1 MRSGGKAM
9 ARASTP
15 VATSVRRLAQLLLIA
30 FVVIHFVLPQ
40 VPKVRDALPLL
51 GSIDLRLV
59 LLAVLCEA
67 ASICCYTMLT
77 AALIPHGHEPG
88 FPTLLRI
95 QLSTLAVSHVV
106 PGGSAAGGALGFR
119 LLTKSR
125 LRGTDAAF
133 VMATQGM
140 GSAVVLNILLWL
152 GLVISIPLRGYNPLY
167 ATAAVL
173 GVLLIGGFSTMVLL
187 LVRGRARAA
196 QSTRAIARRLPFLD
210 EDTVHEVVLRLA
222 GRLQTLARHPKLVR
236 RAILWDLGF
245 WLGTATAL
253 WLFVGAFGHWVP
265 IYGLIVAFGLAYVM
279 AALPITPAGLG
290 VVEVVLV
297 SLLTFFG
304 APVGAATLGVL
315 LYRLVNFWLPI
326 PLGALAYLS
335 LQVKEARV
343 EIEEGREARAK
354 TDGQELRRRS
364 EEELRRLAEEAV
376 SRAEDRRAWATRHG
390 LRVPPRPDSNYD
402 PAED

>member
-77 AALIPHGHEPG
+77 AALIPRGHEPG

-125 LRGTDAAF
+125 LPGTDAAF
-133 VMATQGM
+133 VMATCMPTTPRSQAG
-140 GSAVVLNILLWL
+140 GS
-152 GLVISIPLRGYNPLY
+152 GRH
-167 ATAAVL
+167 
-173 GVLLIGGFSTMVLL
+173 
-187 LVRGRARAA
+187 VRA
-196 QSTRAIARRLPFLD
+196 P
-210 EDTVHEVVLRLA
+210 V
-222 GRLQTLARHPKLVR
+222 
-236 RAILWDLGF
+236 
-245 WLGTATAL
+245 TAT
-253 WLFVGAFGHWVP
+253 
-265 IYGLIVAFGLAYVM
+265 
-279 AALPITPAGLG
+279 
-290 VVEVVLV
+290 
-297 SLLTFFG
+297 
-304 APVGAATLGVL
+304 
-315 LYRLVNFWLPI
+315 
-326 PLGALAYLS
+326 
-335 LQVKEARV
+335 
-343 EIEEGREARAK
+343 
-354 TDGQELRRRS
+354 
-364 EEELRRLAEEAV
+364 
-376 SRAEDRRAWATRHG
+376 
-390 LRVPPRPDSNYD
+390 
-402 PAED
+402 

>member
-1 MRSGGKAM
+1 M
-9 ARASTP
+9 ARARAGTP
-15 VATSVRRLAQLLLIA
+15 VATSVRRLTQLLLIA

-40 VPKVRDALPLL
+40 VPKVRDALPLF
-51 GSIDLRLV
+51 GSIDLPLV
-59 LLAVLCEA
+59 LLAVAFEA
-67 ASICCYTMLT
+67 ASICSYTKLT
-77 AALIPHGHEPG
+77 ASLIPRAQQPG
-88 FPTLLRI
+88 FFTLLRI
-95 QLSTLAVSHVV
+95 QLSTLAISHVV

-119 LLTKSR
+119 LLTKNG

-140 GSAVVLNILLWL
+140 GSAVVLNILLWV

-167 ATAAVL
+167 AFAAVL
-173 GVLLIGGFSTMVLL
+173 GVLLIGGFSTLVVL
-187 LVRGRARAA
+187 LVRGQARAA
-196 QSTRAIARRLPFLD
+196 RI
-210 EDTVHEVVLRLA
+210 LRPA
-222 GRLQTLARHPKLVR
+222 GRLQTVARQPALVR
-236 RAILWDLGF
+236 RAVLWDVGF
-245 WLGTATAL
+245 WLCTATAL
-253 WLFVGAFGHWVP
+253 WLFVSAFGHRVP

-304 APVGAATLGVL
+304 APVGAATLGVV

-335 LQVKEARV
+335 LQVEEVRE
-343 EIEEGREARAK
+343 EIEEGREARAEA
-354 TDGQELRRRS
+354 DGHDLRRRR
-364 EEELRRLAEEAV
+364 EDELRRLAEEAV
-376 SRAEDRRAWATRHG
+376 TGAEDRRAWAERHG
-390 LRVPPRPDSNYD
+390 LRVPTRTDPSHD

>member
-1 MRSGGKAM
+1 M
-9 ARASTP
+9 ARAGVP
-15 VATSVRRLAQLLLIA
+15 VATSVRRLTQLLLIA

-265 IYGLIVAFGLAYVM
+265 IYGLIVAFGLA
-279 AALPITPAGLG
+279 
-290 VVEVVLV
+290 
-297 SLLTFFG
+297 
-304 APVGAATLGVL
+304 
-315 LYRLVNFWLPI
+315 
-326 PLGALAYLS
+326 
-335 LQVKEARV
+335 
-343 EIEEGREARAK
+343 
-354 TDGQELRRRS
+354 
-364 EEELRRLAEEAV
+364 
-376 SRAEDRRAWATRHG
+376 
-390 LRVPPRPDSNYD
+390 
-402 PAED
+402 

>member
-1 MRSGGKAM
+1 M
-9 ARASTP
+9 ARARTP
-15 VATSVRRLAQLLLIA
+15 VATSVRRLTQLLLLA

-40 VPKVRDALPLL
+40 VPKVRDALPLF
-51 GSIDLRLV
+51 GSIDLPLV
-59 LLAVLCEA
+59 LLAVAFEA
-67 ASICCYTMLT
+67 ASICSYTKLT
-77 AALIPHGHEPG
+77 ASLIPRAQQPG
-88 FPTLLRI
+88 FFTLLRI
-95 QLSTLAVSHVV
+95 QLSTLAISHVV

-119 LLTKSR
+119 LLTKNG

-140 GSAVVLNILLWL
+140 GSAVVLNILLWV

-167 ATAAVL
+167 AFAAVL
-173 GVLLIGGFSTMVLL
+173 GVLLIGGFSTLVVL
-187 LVRGRARAA
+187 LVRGQARAA
-196 QSTRAIARRLPFLD
+196 RIMRAASRRLPFLD
-210 EDTVHEVVLRLA
+210 EDKVHEVVLRLA
-222 GRLQTLARHPKLVR
+222 GRLQTVARQPALVR
-236 RAILWDLGF
+236 RAVLWDVGF
-245 WLGTATAL
+245 WLCTATAL
-253 WLFVGAFGHWVP
+253 WLFVSAFGHRVP

-304 APVGAATLGVL
+304 APVGAATLGVV

-335 LQVKEARV
+335 LQVDEVRE
-343 EIEEGREARAK
+343 EIGVGREARAEAAPP
-354 TDGQELRRRS
+354 ELRRRR

-376 SRAEDRRAWATRHG
+376 TRAEDRRAWAERHG
-390 LRVPPRPDSNYD
+390 LRVSTRSDPSND

>member
-1 MRSGGKAM
+1 
-9 ARASTP
+9 
-15 VATSVRRLAQLLLIA
+15 
-30 FVVIHFVLPQ
+30 
-40 VPKVRDALPLL
+40 
-51 GSIDLRLV
+51 
-59 LLAVLCEA
+59 
-67 ASICCYTMLT
+67 
-77 AALIPHGHEPG
+77 
-88 FPTLLRI
+88 
-95 QLSTLAVSHVV
+95 
-106 PGGSAAGGALGFR
+106 
-119 LLTKSR
+119 
-125 LRGTDAAF
+125 
-133 VMATQGM
+133 MATQGM

-196 QSTRAIARRLPFLD
+196 QMTRAIAGRLPFLD
-210 EDTVHEVVLRLA
+210 EDKVHEVVLRLA
-222 GRLQTLARHPKLVR
+222 GRLQTLARQPVLVR

-335 LQVKEARV
+335 LQVKEAR
-343 EIEEGREARAK
+343 EGIEEGREARAK
-354 TDGQELRRRS
+354 ADGDLRRRS

-376 SRAEDRRAWATRHG
+376 TRAEDRRAWATRHG
-390 LRVPPRPDSNYD
+390 LRVPPRPDSTYD

>member
-1 MRSGGKAM
+1 M
-9 ARASTP
+9 ARAGTP
-15 VATSVRRLAQLLLIA
+15 VATSVRRLTQLLLIA

-67 ASICCYTMLT
+67 ASICCYAMLT
-77 AALIPHGHEPG
+77 AALIPRGQEPG
-88 FPTLLRI
+88 FLTLLRI
-95 QLSTLAVSHVV
+95 QLSTLAISHVV

-119 LLTKSR
+119 LLTKSG

-196 QSTRAIARRLPFLD
+196 QITRAIAGRLPFLD
-210 EDTVHEVVLRLA
+210 EDKIHEVVLRLA
-222 GRLQTLARHPKLVR
+222 GRLQTLARQSELVR

-335 LQVKEARV
+335 FQVEEAREEV
-343 EIEEGREARAK
+343 EEGREARTKA
-354 TDGQELRRRS
+354 DGEPRRRS

-376 SRAEDRRAWATRHG
+376 TRAEDRRAWAERHG
-390 LRVPPRPDSNYD
+390 LRVPPRPDSTYD

>member
-1 MRSGGKAM
+1 M
-9 ARASTP
+9 ARAGVP
-15 VATSVRRLAQLLLIA
+15 VATSVRRLTQLLLIA

-196 QSTRAIARRLPFLD
+196 QMTRAIAGRLPFLD
-210 EDTVHEVVLRLA
+210 EDKVHEVVLRLA
-222 GRLQTLARHPKLVR
+222 GRLQTLARQPVLVR

-335 LQVKEARV
+335 LQVKEAR
-343 EIEEGREARAK
+343 EGIEEGREARAK
-354 TDGQELRRRS
+354 ADGDLRRRS

-376 SRAEDRRAWATRHG
+376 TRAEDRRAWATRHG
-390 LRVPPRPDSNYD
+390 LRVPPRPDSTYD

>member
-1 MRSGGKAM
+1 M
-9 ARASTP
+9 ARAGAP
-15 VATSVRRLAQLLLIA
+15 VATSVRRITQLLLIA

-67 ASICCYTMLT
+67 ASICSYTKLT
-77 AALIPHGHEPG
+77 AALIPRGQEPG

-95 QLSTLAVSHVV
+95 QFSTLAISHVV

-119 LLTKSR
+119 LLTKSG

-187 LVRGRARAA
+187 LVRGKARAA
-196 QSTRAIARRLPFLD
+196 QITKAIARRLPFLD
-210 EDTVHEVVLRLA
+210 EDKVHEVVLRLA
-222 GRLQTLARHPKLVR
+222 GRLQTLARHPALVR

-315 LYRLVNFWLPI
+315 MYRLVNFWLPI

-335 LQVKEARV
+335 LQVEEARV
-343 EIEEGREARAK
+343 GLEEGREARVKA
-354 TDGQELRRRS
+354 DGHEPRRRS
-364 EEELRRLAEEAV
+364 EDELRRLAEEAV
-376 SRAEDRRAWATRHG
+376 SRAEDRRAWAERHG
-390 LRVPPRPDSNYD
+390 LRVPPRADSTYD

>member
-1 MRSGGKAM
+1 M

-15 VATSVRRLAQLLLIA
+15 VTTSVRRLTQLLLIA

-67 ASICCYTMLT
+67 ASICCYTKLT
-77 AALIPHGHEPG
+77 AALIPRGHAPG

-95 QLSTLAVSHVV
+95 QLSTLAISHVV

-119 LLTKSR
+119 LLTKSG

-187 LVRGRARAA
+187 LVRGKARAA
-196 QSTRAIARRLPFLD
+196 QITRAIAGRLPFLD
-210 EDTVHEVVLRLA
+210 EDKVHEVVLRLA
-222 GRLQTLARHPKLVR
+222 GRLQTLARQPELVR

-335 LQVKEARV
+335 IQVEEARV
-343 EIEEGREARAK
+343 ETEEGREAPAK
-354 TDGQELRRRS
+354 PDGHELRRRS

-390 LRVPPRPDSNYD
+390 LRVPPRPDSTYD

>member
-1 MRSGGKAM
+1 M

-15 VATSVRRLAQLLLIA
+15 VTTSVRRLTQLLLIA

-67 ASICCYTMLT
+67 ASICCYTKLT
-77 AALIPHGHEPG
+77 AALIPRGHAPG

-95 QLSTLAVSHVV
+95 QLSTLAISHVV

-119 LLTKSR
+119 LLTKSG

-187 LVRGRARAA
+187 LVRGKARAA
-196 QSTRAIARRLPFLD
+196 QITRAIAGRLPFLD
-210 EDTVHEVVLRLA
+210 EDKVHEVVLRLA
-222 GRLQTLARHPKLVR
+222 GRLQTLARQPELVR

-335 LQVKEARV
+335 LQVEEARV
-343 EIEEGREARAK
+343 ETEEGREAPAK
-354 TDGQELRRRS
+354 PDGHELRRRS

-390 LRVPPRPDSNYD
+390 LRVPPRPDSTYD

>member
-1 MRSGGKAM
+1 
-9 ARASTP
+9 
-15 VATSVRRLAQLLLIA
+15 
-30 FVVIHFVLPQ
+30 
-40 VPKVRDALPLL
+40 
-51 GSIDLRLV
+51 
-59 LLAVLCEA
+59 
-67 ASICCYTMLT
+67 
-77 AALIPHGHEPG
+77 
-88 FPTLLRI
+88 
-95 QLSTLAVSHVV
+95 
-106 PGGSAAGGALGFR
+106 
-119 LLTKSR
+119 
-125 LRGTDAAF
+125 
-133 VMATQGM
+133 M

-187 LVRGRARAA
+187 LVRGKARAA
-196 QSTRAIARRLPFLD
+196 QITRAIARRLPFLD
-210 EDTVHEVVLRLA
+210 EDKVHEVVLRLA
-222 GRLQTLARHPKLVR
+222 GRLQTLARQPELVR

-245 WLGTATAL
+245 WLGTAAAL

-290 VVEVVLV
+290 LVEVVLI

-326 PLGALAYLS
+326 PLGALSYLS
-335 LQVKEARV
+335 LQVEEARV
-343 EIEEGREARAK
+343 EVEEGREVPAK
-354 TDGQELRRRS
+354 ADGHESRRRS

-376 SRAEDRRAWATRHG
+376 SRAEDRRAWAKRHG
-390 LRVPPRPDSNYD
+390 LRVPPRADSTYD

>member
-1 MRSGGKAM
+1 M
-9 ARASTP
+9 ARAGTP
-15 VATSVRRLAQLLLIA
+15 VATSVRRLTQLLLIA

-67 ASICCYTMLT
+67 ASICCYAMLT
-77 AALIPHGHEPG
+77 AALIPRGQEPG
-88 FPTLLRI
+88 FLTLLRI
-95 QLSTLAVSHVV
+95 QLSTLAISHVV

-119 LLTKSR
+119 LLTKSG

-196 QSTRAIARRLPFLD
+196 QITRAIAGRLPFLD
-210 EDTVHEVVLRLA
+210 EDKVHEVVLRLA
-222 GRLQTLARHPKLVR
+222 GRLQTLARQSELVR

-335 LQVKEARV
+335 LHVGEAREEV
-343 EIEEGREARAK
+343 EEGREAHPKA
-354 TDGQELRRRS
+354 DGELRRRG

-376 SRAEDRRAWATRHG
+376 TRAEDRRAWAERHG
-390 LRVPPRPDSNYD
+390 LRVPPRPDSTYD

>member
-1 MRSGGKAM
+1 M
-9 ARASTP
+9 ARSRAGTP
-15 VATSVRRLAQLLLIA
+15 VATSVRRLTQLLLVA

-40 VPKVRDALPLL
+40 VPKVRDAVPLL
-51 GSIDLRLV
+51 GSIDVRLV
-59 LLAVLCEA
+59 LLAVAFEA
-67 ASICCYTMLT
+67 ASICSYTKLT
-77 AALIPHGHEPG
+77 ASLIPRGQQPR
-88 FPTLLRI
+88 FFTLLRI
-95 QLSTLAVSHVV
+95 QLSTLAISHVV

-119 LLTKSR
+119 LLTKSG

-140 GSAVVLNILLWL
+140 GSAVVLNILLWV

-167 ATAAVL
+167 AFAAVL
-173 GVLLIGGFSTMVLL
+173 GVLLIGGFSTLVVL
-187 LVRGRARAA
+187 LVRGQARAA
-196 QSTRAIARRLPFLD
+196 GIMRAASRRLPFLD
-210 EDTVHEVVLRLA
+210 EDKVHEVVLRLA
-222 GRLQTLARHPKLVR
+222 GRLQTLARQPALVR
-236 RAILWDLGF
+236 RAVLWDMGF
-245 WLGTATAL
+245 WGCTATAL
-253 WLFVGAFGHWVP
+253 WLFVSAFGHRVP
-265 IYGLIVAFGLAYVM
+265 IYGLIVAFGLAYVT

-304 APVGAATLGVL
+304 APVGAATLGVV

-335 LQVKEARV
+335 LQVDEVRE
-343 EIEEGREARAK
+343 EIGVGREEREQAGRP
-354 TDGQELRRRS
+354 ELRRRR

-376 SRAEDRRAWATRHG
+376 TRAEDRRAWAERHG
-390 LRVPPRPDSNYD
+390 LRVPTRSDSSSD

>member
-1 MRSGGKAM
+1 M

-15 VATSVRRLAQLLLIA
+15 VTTSVRRLTQLLLIA

-67 ASICCYTMLT
+67 ASICCYTKLT
-77 AALIPHGHEPG
+77 AALIPRGHAPG

-95 QLSTLAVSHVV
+95 QLSTLAISHVV

-119 LLTKSR
+119 LLTKSG

-187 LVRGRARAA
+187 LVRGKARAA
-196 QSTRAIARRLPFLD
+196 QITRAIAGRLPFLD
-210 EDTVHEVVLRLA
+210 EDKVHEVVLRLA
-222 GRLQTLARHPKLVR
+222 GRLQTLARQPELVR

-335 LQVKEARV
+335 LQVEEARV
-343 EIEEGREARAK
+343 ETEEGREAPAK
-354 TDGQELRRRS
+354 PDGHELRRRS
-364 EEELRRLAEEAV
+364 EAELRRLAEEAV

-390 LRVPPRPDSNYD
+390 LRVPPRPDSTYD

>member
-1 MRSGGKAM
+1 M

-15 VATSVRRLAQLLLIA
+15 VTTSVRRLTQLLLIA

-67 ASICCYTMLT
+67 ASICSYTMLT
-77 AALIPHGHEPG
+77 AALIPRGQEPS

-95 QLSTLAVSHVV
+95 QLSTLAISHVV

-119 LLTKSR
+119 LLTKSG

-133 VMATQGM
+133 VLATQGM

-196 QSTRAIARRLPFLD
+196 QLTRTIAGRLPFLD
-210 EDTVHEVVLRLA
+210 EDKVHEVVLRLA
-222 GRLQTLARHPKLVR
+222 GRLQTLARQPELVR

-335 LQVKEARV
+335 LQVEEAR
-343 EIEEGREARAK
+343 EGIEEGREVRAK
-354 TDGQELRRRS
+354 ADGQEVRRRS

-376 SRAEDRRAWATRHG
+376 TRAEDRRAWATRHG
-390 LRVPPRPDSNYD
+390 LRVPPRPDSTYD

>member
-1 MRSGGKAM
+1 M
-9 ARASTP
+9 ARAGTP
-15 VATSVRRLAQLLLIA
+15 VATSVRRLTQLLLIA

-40 VPKVRDALPLL
+40 VPKVRDALPLF

-59 LLAVLCEA
+59 LLAAAFEA
-67 ASICCYTMLT
+67 ASISSYTMLT
-77 AALIPHGHEPG
+77 ASLIPREQKPS
-88 FPTLLRI
+88 FFTLLRI
-95 QLSTLAVSHVV
+95 QLSTLAISHVV
-106 PGGSAAGGALGFR
+106 PGGSTAGAALGFR
-119 LLTKSR
+119 LLTKHG

-140 GSAVVLNILLWL
+140 GSAVVLNILLWV
-152 GLVISIPLRGYNPLY
+152 GLVVSIPLRGYNPLY
-167 ATAAVL
+167 AIAAVL
-173 GVLLIGGFSTMVLL
+173 GVLLIGGFSTLVVL

-196 QSTRAIARRLPFLD
+196 GIMRAASRRVPFLD
-210 EDTVHEVVLRLA
+210 EDKVGEVVLRLA
-222 GRLQTLARHPKLVR
+222 GRLQTLARQPELVR
-236 RAILWDLGF
+236 RAVLWDVGF
-245 WLGTATAL
+245 WLCTATAL
-253 WLFVGAFGHWVP
+253 WLFVSAFGHRVP
-265 IYGLIVAFGLAYVM
+265 VYGLIVSFGLAYVM

-335 LQVKEARV
+335 LQVGEVRG
-343 EIEEGREARAK
+343 EIGEREARAEA
-354 TDGQELRRRS
+354 DRHDLRRRR

-376 SRAEDRRAWATRHG
+376 TRAEDRRAWAERHG
-390 LRVPPRPDSNYD
+390 LRVPTRSDSSSD